1 MLSRAEQPHFK
12 EAVKYSSC
20 FSFGTDV
27 ELRGKD
33 ATERYKNRGTKKN
46 DNLYMMS
53 IESPLNTAAF
63 WDFSFLFKG

>member
-1 MLSRAEQPHFK
+1 MLSHAGQLHFK

-33 ATERYKNRGTKKN
+33 ATERYKNRGTKEKA
-46 DNLYMMS
+46 
-53 IESPLNTAAF
+53 ICT
-63 WDFSFLFKG
+63 